1 MSEEKEQNKETQ
13 INNENQENIQKLKNL
28 LNSDKSDLYE
38 ILSLKQKITFEDKS
52 EEEKINNDIWHKQ
65 YLSYFPPKD
74 SSKTTKPNINQ
85 LNLLLSSA
93 EKYNI
98 KDKDKIN
105 KIKLLREQGNNYI
118 KEISKLKTLLE
129 LNIYKS
135 NMEKINLDLSE
146 NFIQKEMKIKALKNA
161 PNATNPSTSK
171 QSNNNT
177 VTFLTKEV
185 SSKPRRKKAYK
196 KKEDSYEAD
205 FIHDEEDSENSEI
218 INQMKE
224 INKKE
229 GSSFKRYADALQ
241 KEAENFVNSRSRRN
255 VNKKRDDDFVYEDDL
270 KNEGIEKEE
279 LGLDSGEE
287 KNESN
292 KNDNN
297 NKKRKKKENEGDEEY
312 SEDSSELKREKE
324 RKEREKAKL
333 LNKKIKRAN
342 EEKKNIKILPL
353 NSNEENKMKSRQKAL
368 ANITEILKANKYL
381 MEEGLDFVTAL
392 ATRVEEDLA
401 KAYPLIDFDYQK
413 TLSNMNKTLKEISKY
428 KRINQLII
436 KGKLILFKMA
446 KFSYGEKFI
455 QKLKKVEEGNQ
466 NKKPPEKLKLKNDK
480 SQDTFNQFSEDN
492 FRKDKLNISK
502 TISGIS
508 YKSMFSQSSY
518 NEERTND
525 NYYNN
530 NNDSDSLESIDEQR
544 NIKFSPGG
552 NNRASGEVPGNLE
565 EGLGHNYDPFYSEK
579 NNGNKN
585 LLFPIL
591 YDPSLSP
598 EEDEMTEENLSNY
611 DNEENN
617 LNIEDIPHKG
627 SVLRIFHG
635 KLRLNHNSID
645 KVSLF
650 SFNKYE
656 KFLKFPSFEKELILP
671 SKAKSNEVIPY
682 CLKQLNNTSKTGL
695 FGWIEPEPNRSQEM
709 VEISKFSELIEEFE
723 RNEKCSC
730 LVENK
735 IKLYVFTL
743 SEKDEKLYNKIIK
756 KDKFINK
763 RFMNALNSGN
773 KFLVFVLL
781 ANNDDLENES
791 IKKKKKINPEVIN
804 RVEYSESEEEN
815 ELNINPKKSKNLS
828 VVMEEEEENIPNS
841 SQKKNSYDNNNYNE
855 EENNNEENNDEE
867 EDHIDKEENEKLRN
881 ILEQDDFNT
890 INEYIENNFKDLPLE
905 EMANKLQRFSAENR
919 EKLLIKIKSYSER
932 FSGNDNRMD
941 VEEDNN
947 NMNQMP
953 QINNMGMMNQMNN
966 MNNNYGMN
974 IYQNDPSIN
983 QMYLGGMNNINISQQ
998 NNNNDINNLNPN
1010 LQQLYYNQGMNIYN
1024 NNYNQ
1029 NFK

>member
-1 MSEEKEQNKETQ
+1 MTEEKDKNSESTKNKE
-13 INNENQENIQKLKNL
+13 NLENIQKIKNL
-28 LNSDKSDLYE
+28 LSSDKSDIFE
-38 ILSLKQKITFEDKS
+38 ILALKQKITFDNKS
-52 EEEKINNDIWHKQ
+52 EEEQINNDIWEKQ
-65 YLSYFPPKD
+65 YLLIFPPND
-74 SSKTTKPNINQ
+74 SIKSTKPNLSQ
-85 LNLLLSSA
+85 LNLLITSA
-93 EKYNI
+93 DKYKI
-98 KDKDKIN
+98 KDN
-105 KIKLLREQGNNYI
+105 EKIKKVKFLQQQANNYL
-118 KEISKLKTLLE
+118 KEISKLKTME
-129 LNIYKS
+129 QLNIYKS
-135 NMEKINLDLSE
+135 DIEKINLDLSE
-146 NFIQKEMKIKALKNA
+146 YLIQRETKIKASKEI
-161 PNATNPSTSK
+161 TDISNPTSSK
-171 QSNNNT
+171 QTTNNT
-177 VTFLTKEV
+177 TLFITKDL
-185 SSKPRRKKAYK
+185 SSKPKHRKKNYK

-224 INKKE
+224 LNKKE

-255 VNKKRDDDFVYEDDL
+255 INKKRDDDFVYDDDL
-270 KNEGIEKEE
+270 NEGGIEQED
-279 LGLDSGEE
+279 LGIDIGEE
-287 KNESN
+287 INEIN
-292 KNDNN
+292 KLNN

-324 RKEREKAKL
+324 RKAREKAKM

-342 EEKKNIKILPL
+342 EEKKDIKILPL

-368 ANITEILKANKYL
+368 ANITEILKSNKYL
-381 MEEGLDFVTAL
+381 MEEGSDFVTAL

-446 KFSYGEKFI
+446 KFSFGEKFI

-466 NKKPPEKLKLKNDK
+466 NKKPPEKLKLKSDK
-480 SQDTFNQFSEDN
+480 SSDNFNQLSEDN
-492 FRKDKLNISK
+492 FKREKLNISK

-508 YKSMFSQSSY
+508 YKSMFSQSSV

-530 NNDSDSLESIDEQR
+530 NNDTDSLESIEEQR

-552 NNRASGEVPGNLE
+552 NNRNVGDVPGNLE
-565 EGLGHNYDPFYSEK
+565 EGLGHNYDPFNSDRI
-579 NNGNKN
+579 NGNKN

-635 KLRLNHNSID
+635 KLRLNHNTID

-682 CLKQLNNTSKTGL
+682 CLKQLNNNSKTGL
-695 FGWIEPEPNRSQEM
+695 FGWIEPEPNISQEM
-709 VEISKFSELIEEFE
+709 VEISKYSELIEEFE

-735 IKLYVFTL
+735 VKLYVFTL

-763 RFMNALNSGN
+763 KFMNALNSGN

-781 ANNDDLENES
+781 ANNDDLEN
-791 IKKKKKINPEVIN
+791 K
-804 RVEYSESEEEN
+804 
-815 ELNINPKKSKNLS
+815 
-828 VVMEEEEENIPNS
+828 
-841 SQKKNSYDNNNYNE
+841 
-855 EENNNEENNDEE
+855 
-867 EDHIDKEENEKLRN
+867 
-881 ILEQDDFNT
+881 
-890 INEYIENNFKDLPLE
+890 
-905 EMANKLQRFSAENR
+905 
-919 EKLLIKIKSYSER
+919 
-932 FSGNDNRMD
+932 
-941 VEEDNN
+941 
-947 NMNQMP
+947 
-953 QINNMGMMNQMNN
+953 
-966 MNNNYGMN
+966 
-974 IYQNDPSIN
+974 
-983 QMYLGGMNNINISQQ
+983 
-998 NNNNDINNLNPN
+998 
-1010 LQQLYYNQGMNIYN
+1010 
-1024 NNYNQ
+1024 
-1029 NFK
+1029 